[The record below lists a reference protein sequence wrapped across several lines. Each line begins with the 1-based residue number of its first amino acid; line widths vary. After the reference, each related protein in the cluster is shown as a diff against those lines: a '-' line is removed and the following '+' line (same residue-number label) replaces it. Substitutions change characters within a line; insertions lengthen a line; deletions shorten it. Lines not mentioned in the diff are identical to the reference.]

1 MPPRL
6 SVRIR
11 ADRPDHHLWWNHGSW
26 WVHYVLYEGERR
38 RRVRFSLQTRHVGRA
53 RQLRDELFAA
63 LRAAGRGAAPVVRR
77 RRALAVCPP
86 PPGPESWG
94 RAAPPACPARP

>member
-11 ADRPDHHLWWNHGSW
+11 RLHRNHHLWWNHGSW
-26 WVHYVLYEGERR
+26 WVHYILYEGDRR
-38 RRVRFSLQTRHVGRA
+38 RRVRFSLQTPHVTRA

-63 LRAAGRGAAPVVRR
+63 LRAAAG
-77 RRALAVCPP
+77 
-86 PPGPESWG
+86 E
-94 RAAPPACPARP
+94 AAPPARRRRLRASALPPPTAPPPPPPPEP